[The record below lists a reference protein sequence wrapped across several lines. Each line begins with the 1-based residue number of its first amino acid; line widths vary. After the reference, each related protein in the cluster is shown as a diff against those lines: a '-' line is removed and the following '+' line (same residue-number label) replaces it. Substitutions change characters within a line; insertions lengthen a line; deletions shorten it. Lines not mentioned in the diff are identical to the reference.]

1 MNDGGFLNDLVS
13 YSLENLK
20 NLEFVP
26 NVENNF
32 PVDLLS
38 EEANELRSN
47 LVRTK
52 DNKDE
57 FDDYDDKNNK
67 EDRDYS

>member
-1 MNDGGFLNDLVS
+1 LDELVS

-20 NLEFVP
+20 NIEFVP

-32 PVDLLS
+32 PIDLLT
-38 EEANELRSN
+38 EEANELRSI

-52 DNKDE
+52 DDNKE
-57 FDDYDDKNNK
+57 FDDYDDKPQK
-67 EDRDYS
+67 

>member
-1 MNDGGFLNDLVS
+1 MDELVS

-20 NLEFVP
+20 NIEFVP

-32 PVDLLS
+32 PIDLLT
-38 EEANELRSN
+38 EEANELRSI

-52 DNKDE
+52 DDNKE
-57 FDDYDDKNNK
+57 FDDYDDKPQK
-67 EDRDYS
+67 